1 MAKYYLAG
9 ILTLLALLIGIDLSQ
24 REVAAMPPGAST
36 PADSN
41 SASTSGSIAPHRP
54 LGLLPGVLA
63 DAPGAPTIDLMARL
77 AIRRRLEREG
87 NRVYLD
93 SLLAATDSVLTRWED
108 RPEHSY
114 FVLFVADTAVAGFS
128 AGALDDARA
137 GMRLWSGNAA
147 GLVLVE
153 TQDTAAADIRVVWV
167 PTLADSTQLGVSR
180 VQWSQ
185 GGAIQSAVISLA
197 IGRNP
202 EPAVL
207 PSALRRRVA
216 AHEFGH
222 ALGLPHS
229 DTEDDL
235 MFSTSP
241 QAAPSRRDQASL
253 QLLYSVPPGPL
264 RVQ

>member
-9 ILTLLALLIGIDLSQ
+9 VLTLLALLIGIDVSQ
-24 REVAAMPPGAST
+24 RGDGAALPVTST
-36 PADSN
+36 PADSDL
-41 SASTSGSIAPHRP
+41 AMTAAAPAPARP

-63 DAPGAPTIDLMARL
+63 DPPGAPTIDLMARL

-87 NRVYLD
+87 DRVYLD
-93 SLLAATDSVLTRWED
+93 SLLAATDSMLTRWAD
-108 RPEHSY
+108 RPDRTYS
-114 FVLFVADTAVAGFS
+114 VLFVADTAVAGFS

-137 GMRLWSGNAA
+137 GMRAWNGSAA

-153 TQDTAAADIRVVWV
+153 TGDTAAADIRVLWV
-167 PTLADSTQLGVSR
+167 ATLADSTQLGLSR
-180 VQWSQ
+180 VEWNQ

>member
-9 ILTLLALLIGIDLSQ
+9 VLTVLALLIGIDVS
-24 REVAAMPPGAST
+24 RRGDGVALPVAST
-36 PADSN
+36 PADSDR
-41 SASTSGSIAPHRP
+41 AMTGGSTPPHRP

-63 DAPGAPTIDLMARL
+63 EAPGAPTIDLMARL

-93 SLLAATDSVLTRWED
+93 SLLAATDSVLTRWDD
-108 RPEHSY
+108 RPERSY
-114 FVLFVADTAVAGFS
+114 SVLFVADTTVAGFS
-128 AGALDDARA
+128 VGALDDARA
-137 GMRLWSGNAA
+137 GMRAWNENAA

-153 TQDTAAADIRVVWV
+153 TRDTAAADIRVLWV
-167 PTLADSTQLGVSR
+167 PTLSDSTQLGLSR
-180 VQWSQ
+180 VQWNQ

-207 PSALRRRVA
+207 PPALRRRVA